1 MIDDGMLF
9 KNSEMTTVSGYLSPA
24 QVPGGSIEDS
34 HQPVGKGPFLSITV
48 VIPTLNAARV
58 LRGCLES
65 VRSQRYPQQLIEILI
80 VDGGSDDGTQTI
92 AEDYQV
98 RILGNSLRTGEA
110 GKAFGAAEAK
120 GDIIA
125 FIDSDNLL
133 PHDDWMAMMTEPFID
148 PHIMASEPLYW
159 DIKHRDLSLVD
170 RYCALTGVN
179 DPLCLSLGNYGR
191 YSYLTSTWTGM
202 KVNATDKDRF
212 IDVTVLPGELPP
224 TMGANGFLIRK
235 DIYHAL
241 GNRTMLFDI
250 DLIAEAA
257 STLGSFRI
265 ARVRTSITHFYAA
278 TWREYRR
285 KALRRANDF
294 LYFNSLGQRKYPWAR
309 MGKLTTIGFVVNT
322 LLVVPTLVQAL
333 RGYRQIPD
341 RAWFFHPAACLLTGS
356 AYCQASLSRVWRGP
370 RLHSR
375 TGWRQR

>member
-1 MIDDGMLF
+1 MTKDGSVF
-9 KNSEMTTVSGYLSPA
+9 ENSEVAVVSDSLSSA
-24 QVPGGSIEDS
+24 QFPGASIEDS
-34 HQPVGKGPFLSITV
+34 HQPVSKGPFLRVTV
-48 VIPTLNAARV
+48 VVPTLNAAQV

-65 VRSQRYPQQLIEILI
+65 VRSQHYPQELIDILI
-80 VDGGSDDGTQTI
+80 ADGGSDDGTQAI

-98 RILGNSLRTGEA
+98 RILSNSLRTGEA
-110 GKAFGAAEAK
+110 GKAIGAAEAK

-133 PHDDWMAMMTEPFID
+133 PHADWMDMMTRPFVHPD
-148 PHIMASEPLYW
+148 IMASEPLYW
-159 DIKHRDLSLVD
+159 DIENRGLSLVD

-191 YSYLTSTWTGM
+191 YSYLTGDWTGM
-202 KVNATDKDRF
+202 KVNATDRDGF
-212 IDVTVLPGELPP
+212 LDVKVLPGELPP
-224 TMGANGFLIRK
+224 TMGANGFLIRR
-235 DIYHAL
+235 DIYQAL
-241 GNRTMLFDI
+241 GNRMMLFDI

-257 STLGSFRI
+257 TTLGSFRI
-265 ARVRTSITHFYAA
+265 ARVHTSITHFYAA

-294 LYFNSLGQRKYPWAR
+294 LYFTSLGQRQYPWAR
-309 MGKLTTIGFVVNT
+309 MGKMTTIRFVVNT

-333 RGYRQIPD
+333 RGYRRIPD

-356 AYCQASLSRVWRGP
+356 AYFEASLFRVWRGP